1 MNLLY
6 NRTFLAALTASAIII
21 APLNPVLAGACD
33 TKQDLPSD
41 TVTAS
46 WYGKEFHGRRTTSG
60 EKFDETKLT
69 AAHSSLP
76 LNTVVVVTNL
86 ANGKKVQ
93 VKVNDRGMR
102 NSGEID
108 LSLAAAKAIG
118 MVQCGLA
125 LVVLSVVP
133 TPAKGK

>member
-6 NRTFLAALTASAIII
+6 SRTFFAALTASALVT
-21 APLNPVLAGACD
+21 APLNSVLAGACD

-46 WYGKEFHGRRTTSG
+46 WYGKEHHGRRTSSG

-76 LNTVVVVTNL
+76 LNTVVEVTNL

-93 VKVNDRGMR
+93 VKVNDRGMM

>member
-1 MNLLY
+1 MY
-6 NRTFLAALTASAIII
+6 SRTFLAALTASALVT

-33 TKQDLPSD
+33 TKQDLPTD

-46 WYGKEFHGRRTTSG
+46 WYGKEHHGRRTSSG
-60 EKFDETKLT
+60 EKFDESKLT

-76 LNTVVVVTNL
+76 LNTVVEVTNL

-93 VKVNDRGMR
+93 VTVNDRGMA